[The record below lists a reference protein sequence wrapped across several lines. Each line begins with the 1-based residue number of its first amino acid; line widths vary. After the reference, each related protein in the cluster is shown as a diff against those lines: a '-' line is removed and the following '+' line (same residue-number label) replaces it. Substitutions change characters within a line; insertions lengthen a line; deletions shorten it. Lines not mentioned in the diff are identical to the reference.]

1 MNRKGHSILGA
12 ILALGILATGNASTD
27 GIEKWGCGNN
37 NTITLTADFNIGTGT
52 VKLGG
57 IKVGSA
63 TTGIEG
69 LNRRWNWTSGIS
81 GSFALIIEPDGTGLY
96 YDFSEEKETIPSDN
110 FMCSQLELKQSELHD
125 LEHQQLERQQIF
137 SKMMELGMEAMKGLD
152 TLKYTVSNECWN
164 AVQTDMFA
172 LLEER
177 VTHNMGEN
185 CTDSEIER
193 ISIWVTTLV
202 ETTLQNLDE

>member
-1 MNRKGHSILGA
+1 MNRKGYPTLA

-27 GIEKWGCGNN
+27 GFEKWGCGNN
-37 NTITLTADFNIGTGT
+37 NTIALTADFNTGTGT
-52 VKLGG
+52 VKLGN
-57 IKVGSA
+57 IKAESA

-69 LNRRWNWTSGIS
+69 LSRRWNWTSGIS
-81 GSFALIIEPDGTGLY
+81 GSFALIIDPNGMGLY
-96 YDFSEEKETIPSDN
+96 YDFSEKEETTPSDS
-110 FMCSQLELKQSELHD
+110 FMCSQLELKQSELRD

-137 SKMMELGMEAMKGLD
+137 SKIMELGMEAIKGLD

-164 AVQTDMFA
+164 AVQTDIFT
-172 LLEER
+172 LEDN
-177 VTHNMGEN
+177 THNMEEN
-185 CTDSEIER
+185 CTEAELER